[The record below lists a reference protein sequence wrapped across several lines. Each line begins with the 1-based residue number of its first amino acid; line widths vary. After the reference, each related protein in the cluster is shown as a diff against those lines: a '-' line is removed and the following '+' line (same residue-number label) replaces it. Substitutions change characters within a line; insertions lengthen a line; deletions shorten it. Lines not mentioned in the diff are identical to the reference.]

1 MKKACQKYK
10 EMLKKRGDLGFDG
23 AGKQSNQASIAEEAV
38 EELCDILSVNL
49 DRSKRRFSDA

>member
-10 EMLKKRGDLGFDG
+10 EMLKKRCDLGFDG